1 MTSPSVISKEK
12 DLTFTIQSI
21 TTNAT
26 GYVGMFRW
34 GPANEIVS
42 ITTNE
47 NELVKRFSEPD
58 KQTALYFLSAANYML
73 YGVPLEVVRVVGTGA
88 LNSIDSVADA
98 ASQTPILVENES
110 TFDLLTDA
118 SFTTQVPAF
127 IGRYAG
133 ALSNSI
139 KISAADS
146 AGFAGW
152 EFEDQFTYAPT
163 SDTFNLIVID
173 EDGLIT
179 GTVGA
184 VIEKYELLSKVLGAK
199 KVDGT
204 SAYVVEALK
213 NQSNYIY
220 CYSADA
226 IEFSTGLFEASLTGG
241 VDDNVQTN
249 ADFVTAFDMFANSES
264 VDIVRLM
271 TSGAD
276 SAAKIRAVDVCEGR
290 GDSVAFVAPDLA
302 DVYNNLTA
310 VADVREF
317 FNTTINKNTSYGF
330 GVDNWKLV
338 NDKYNDT
345 TIWIPCDS
353 DAAGLHSRLFVTAEP
368 WFSPAGLN
376 RGQLK
381 NVIKLAWSPNKAQRD
396 VLYKDGINSI
406 ISFPGEGTVLFGD
419 KTLLK
424 APSAFNRINV
434 RTLFIVIKRAIS
446 RAARYQLFEL
456 NDPITRSL
464 FRNATNQYLDNI
476 QGRRGIYEKRVVSD
490 ETNNTPQ
497 VIDSNEFVGD
507 IYISPARS
515 INTIRLNFVA
525 AGTGADFSELEGA

>member
-1 MTSPSVISKEK
+1 
-12 DLTFTIQSI
+12 
-21 TTNAT
+21 
-26 GYVGMFRW
+26 
-34 GPANEIVS
+34 
-42 ITTNE
+42 
-47 NELVKRFSEPD
+47 
-58 KQTALYFLSAANYML
+58 
-73 YGVPLEVVRVVGTGA
+73 

-110 TFDLLTDA
+110 KFDLLTDA
-118 SFTTQVPAF
+118 TFTTQAPAF

-133 ALSNSI
+133 SLSNSI
-139 KISAADS
+139 KISAVDET
-146 AGFAGW
+146 GFDGW
-152 EFEDQFTYAPT
+152 DYAEQFTYAPT

-184 VIEKYELLSKVLGAK
+184 VIEKYERISKTAGTK
-199 KVDGT
+199 KMDGT
-204 SAYVVEALK
+204 SAYVVEAIK

-226 IEFSTGLFEASLTGG
+226 IEFATGLFEASLTGG
-241 VDDNVQTN
+241 VDDNVQAN
-249 ADFVTAFDMFANSES
+249 ADFATAFDMFSNSEA

-276 SAAKIRAVDVCEGR
+276 SAAKIRAVDVCETR

-302 DVYNNLTA
+302 DVYNNLTS
-310 VADVREF
+310 VDDVRDF
-317 FNTTINKNTSYGF
+317 FNTTLNKNTSYGF

-345 TIWIPCDS
+345 TMWIPCDS

-434 RTLFIVIKRAIS
+434 RTLFIVIRRAIS

-464 FRNATNQYLDNI
+464 FRNATDQYLDNI
-476 QGRRGIYEKRVVSD
+476 QGRRGIYEKRVIAD

-507 IYISPARS
+507 IYIKPARS
-515 INTIRLNFVA
+515 INVIRLSIVA
-525 AGTGADFSELEGA
+525 VSTGANFEELEGA